1 MALEAEQE
9 VFRQHRR
16 DLLKDHEGKFALV
29 ARGELVGVFETFDD
43 AYAHGV
49 ARFGQS
55 LFLVKQITRGM
66 VRRLKPRYAWLYSQ
80 IDLDS
85 SG

>member
-9 VFRQHRR
+9 VFRQHHRR
-16 DLLKDHEGKFALV
+16 LVEHHEGQFALV
-29 ARGELVGVFETFDD
+29 ARGELVGVFEVFDD

-55 LFLVKQITRGM
+55 LFLVKQITRETI
-66 VRRLKPRYAWLYSQ
+66 RRLNPRYAWLDSL
-80 IDLDS
+80 IDPE
-85 SG
+85 